1 MADYYEILG
10 VSKEAS
16 QEEIKKA
23 YRKKALQYHPD
34 RNPGDPEAEK
44 KFKEI
49 SEAYQ
54 VLNDAQKRQMYDR
67 YGAEGMQGFGAGGPQ
82 GGAHYAS
89 MDEALR
95 TFMGAFGNES
105 IFEQMFGMGGEG
117 GMGRAGALY
126 EGQQGASKRVTIS
139 IPFTEAYSG
148 CEKELTVANYV
159 LCDKC
164 QGKRTVSSQGVK
176 KCPRCSGM
184 GQVFEQRGFF
194 SMSMTCP
201 QCHGEGQIVQDPC
214 PECRGEGRV
223 KGKRKVHFH
232 IPAGIDSGMRLK
244 LSGYG
249 DVGLGGAS
257 AGDLFVYVN
266 VEPHTVFQRQGNDLI
281 LELPISFPEAAL
293 GCKKDI
299 PSLHQGKLKL
309 TIPEGIQSG
318 KSLRVK
324 GEGFPDIHGG
334 SSRGDLL
341 VRINVE
347 TPLNLSD
354 RQKELL
360 NELLLNETG
369 SNCPKKKS
377 FFDHIKALF

>member
-1 MADYYEILG
+1 MADYYEVLG
-10 VSKEAS
+10 VTKEATPDD
-16 QEEIKKA
+16 IKKA

-34 RNPGDPEAEK
+34 RNPGDSEAEK

-54 VLNDAQKRQMYDR
+54 VLNDPQKRQMYDR
-67 YGAEGMQGFGAGGPQ
+67 YGAEGMQGYAAGPQ
-82 GGAHYAS
+82 AGRGYAS

-105 IFEQMFGMGGEG
+105 IFEQMFGMGQEH
-117 GMGRAGALY
+117 GMGRSSEAEYA
-126 EGQQGASKRVTIS
+126 QQGASKRLSVSIS
-139 IPFTEAYSG
+139 FSESYTG
-148 CEKELTVANYV
+148 VEKELTVANYV
-159 LCDKC
+159 VCEKC
-164 QGKRTVSSQGVK
+164 QGKRTVSSSGVR
-176 KCPRCSGM
+176 KCSRCGGS

-201 QCHGEGQIVQDPC
+201 QCHGEGQVIKDPC

-249 DVGLGGAS
+249 DVGVGGAP
-257 AGDLFVYVN
+257 AGDLFVYIT
-266 VEPHTVFQRQGNDLI
+266 VEPHEVFERQGNDVV
-281 LELPISFPEAAL
+281 LELPISFAEAAL

-309 TIPEGIQSG
+309 SIPEGIQSG

-324 GEGFPDIHGG
+324 GEGFPNIHGG
-334 SSRGDLL
+334 QAKGDLL
-341 VRINVE
+341 VKVLVE
-347 TPLNLSD
+347 TPLNLTT

-360 NELLLNETG
+360 NEFLTSETG
-369 SNCPKKKS
+369 SNCPKKKG
-377 FFDHIKALF
+377 FFERMRSLF